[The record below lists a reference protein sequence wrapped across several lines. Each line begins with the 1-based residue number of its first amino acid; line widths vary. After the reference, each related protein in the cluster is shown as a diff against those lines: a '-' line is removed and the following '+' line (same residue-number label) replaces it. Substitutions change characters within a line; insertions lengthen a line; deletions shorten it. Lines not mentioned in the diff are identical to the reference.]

1 MKKVFPFLSFI
12 LALVI
17 VSCSSDNNDIIS
29 ISSLN
34 SITSFKIN
42 FDGVSDEDVT
52 YDLGNDITVSVPYKT
67 NITGI
72 VPTITVSDKAVVT
85 PTSGES
91 VNFMDGVIMP
101 FTVTAE
107 NGDKKVYNVTINIR
121 GEVGSG
127 SKIKVYHFKDD
138 FSENITTFSYDDTS
152 NFVKAYSIEEG
163 GNTTEYTYVYNDK
176 NQVLEKKSDTRSI
189 VYIYNDEGLII
200 SAGQKD
206 EGNDTF
212 SYTYTYDVNNRLEK
226 LERVNKENDKV
237 TNTSYIYDDLGNV
250 KSVTIGAQTLENTYD
265 DKNNPFKGIYP
276 ASYAK
281 INIGVGLGEVN
292 INNPSQGSFSSDTP
306 ITFTYNTDNYPL
318 TASYVV
324 FGFINTNVAYT
335 YYE

>member
-1 MKKVFPFLSFI
+1 MKKIFPLLSFI

-17 VSCSSDNNDIIS
+17 VSCSDDTNNSIS
-29 ISSLN
+29 LSSLN

-42 FDGVSDEDVT
+42 FEGVNDNDIT
-52 YDLGNDITVSVPYKT
+52 YDLGNNIQISVPYKT
-67 NITGI
+67 TITGVTPI
-72 VPTITVSDKAVVT
+72 ITISDKAT
-85 PTSGES
+85 ILPSLNES
-91 VNFMDGVIMP
+91 INFIDGVSMP
-101 FTVTAE
+101 FIVTAE
-107 NGDKKVYNVTINIR
+107 NGDEKVYNVTINIR

-138 FSENITTFSYDDTS
+138 FSESTTTYTYDDTS
-152 NFVKAYSIEEG
+152 NFVKSYIIEEG
-163 GNTTEYTYVYNDK
+163 GSTTEYTYVYNDK
-176 NQVLEKKSDTRSI
+176 NQVLEKKSDKRNI
-189 VYIYNDEGLII
+189 VYTYNDESLII
-200 SAGQKD
+200 SALQKD
-206 EGNDTF
+206 ENIETFTYSYIYDT
-212 SYTYTYDVNNRLEK
+212 NNK
-226 LERVNKENDKV
+226 LQKSVRVNKENDKV

-276 ASYAK
+276 ASYSK

-324 FGFINTNVAYT
+324 FGFINTNVTYT
-335 YYE
+335 YY